1 MRSAA
6 RKAFNMLCH
15 VYIDADACPVREEAY
30 KVARRHNVPVTV
42 VSNTFLR
49 VPREPLI
56 NFIAV
61 SDNFDAA
68 DDYIAERA
76 NEYSVI
82 ITSDIL
88 LAQRCLL
95 DNAYVL
101 APNGKAFTKDSIGA
115 AIATRA
121 IMADLR
127 AGADMPN
134 IGGPAPFTHKDRSK
148 FLEALHLTLERLK
161 RR

>member
-1 MRSAA
+1 MT
-6 RKAFNMLCH
+6 LH
-15 VYIDADACPVREEAY
+15 IYIDADACPVREETY
-30 KVARRHNVPVTV
+30 KVARRHKIPVTV
-42 VSNTFLR
+42 VSNSFLR

-56 NFIAV
+56 ALITV

-76 NEYSVI
+76 NKDVVV

-88 LAQRCLL
+88 LAERALHN
-95 DNAYVL
+95 DASVL
-101 APNGKAFTKDSIGA
+101 APNGKPFTKDSIGG

-127 AGADMPN
+127 AGAEMPN

-148 FLEALHLTLERLK
+148 FLESLHLTLERLK